1 MKSSDTITCPHDSN
15 APTDEW
21 RDERRVCLTF
31 DDGPDPVWTPC
42 VLQALREADARA
54 IFFTI
59 GPLARRYP
67 RLIREILGN
76 GHRVDLHCTSHIRHT
91 QLTRREAEEDTRLGL
106 RDLAQA
112 GASPALWR
120 PPWGVLAPWTS
131 EVAEDFGLELTL
143 WTEDTHDWRGDSA
156 GAMLRSIEDDLR
168 PGSVV
173 LMHDG
178 IGPGARREGCE
189 QTVELI
195 GKLARRIREIGCAPE
210 LAETKHA

>member
-1 MKSSDTITCPHDSN
+1 MKTSPASTRS
-15 APTDEW
+15 ES
-21 RDERRVCLTF
+21 RYVLLTF
-31 DDGPDPVWTPC
+31 DDGPDPLWTPR
-42 VLQALREADARA
+42 VLEALREADARA
-54 IFFTI
+54 VFFVL

-76 GHRVDLHCTSHIRHT
+76 GHRVELHCTSHIRHT
-91 QLTRREAEEDTRLGL
+91 HLTRREVEDDTRLGL

-120 PPWGVLAPWTS
+120 PPWGVLAPWTR
-131 EVAEDFGLELTL
+131 EVANECGLELAL

-156 GAMLRSIEDDLR
+156 DEMLRSIEGNLR

-195 GKLARRIREIGCAPE
+195 GKLSRRIREIGCTPE
-210 LAETKHA
+210 PAETEHI

>member
-1 MKSSDTITCPHDSN
+1 MKSSDAIIRPHDSN

-21 RDERRVCLTF
+21 RDERRICLTF
-31 DDGPDPVWTPC
+31 DDGPDPVWTPR

-54 IFFTI
+54 TFFVL
-59 GPLARRYP
+59 GPLASRYP

-76 GHRVDLHCTSHIRHT
+76 GHRVDLHCTRHIRHT

-106 RDLAQA
+106 RALAGA

-120 PPWGVLAPWTS
+120 PPWGVLAPWTR
-131 EVAEDFGLELTL
+131 EVADSHGLRLAL
-143 WTEDTHDWRGDSA
+143 WTEDTRDWRGDSA
-156 GAMLRSIEDDLR
+156 DEMLRAVENELR

-173 LMHDG
+173 LMHNG

-189 QTVELI
+189 QTVELV

-210 LAETKHA
+210 LAGMDHA